1 MLNGSEL
8 TFAMQAVKKVGGR
21 SKVKKDLPH
30 YALARLLAETPVY
43 LVLTEVPL
51 NFCSCLP
58 IGLIY

>member
-30 YALARLLAETPVY
+30 YGLARLLAGTPVH

-51 NFCSCLP
+51 NICSCLP
-58 IGLIY
+58 HSLIY